1 MTDYCDISNIE
12 TYLDSILKKKV
23 SKNVYAGTLPSTLS
37 EGVTDMVLIDVVN
50 MRSTAELHVP
60 NMGEA
65 TVNIFLYAAPTSKGR
80 KNVALLSKMEK
91 AFNDIMASPDNEH
104 YTLTEL
110 YSQSGYDA
118 TYKLH
123 YNIKAIHLTIS

>member
-1 MTDYCDISNIE
+1 MENYCDISEIE

-23 SKNVYAGTLPSTLS
+23 SKNVYAGTLPSTLT

-50 MRSTAELHVP
+50 VRNTAELRTP

-65 TVNIFLYAAPTSKGR
+65 TVNIFLFATPTSKGR

-91 AFNDIMASPDNEH
+91 AFNGVMESPDSEH
-104 YTLTEL
+104 YILTEL
-110 YSQSGYDA
+110 YNEQGFDS

-123 YNIKAIHLTIS
+123 YIIKAIHLTIY